1 MRAKEVYFRCL
12 SNTDI
17 GKCREE
23 NQDAILVRETVS
35 GNEKVTVACVCDGV
49 GGLERGSEASRTA
62 VNKLEEWID
71 CELPY
76 LVSDTE
82 TIEKRL
88 RLLVGEI
95 NSDLYYRNIRLGSG
109 SGTTFSAILLGE
121 DHFTVCHAGDSR
133 IYRISEKA
141 EQITE
146 DHSWIARQVK
156 SGNMTEDATARDK
169 RKNVILKCLGVS
181 QSIMPDV
188 FSGFWTAPVSFLL
201 CTDGFWHCLSEGEL
215 TEDFAPG
222 FSSDRTVLER
232 LTGVVKSRGEADN
245 ISVVAIDIPGD
256 DEIGTLK
263 LD

>member
-76 LVSDTE
+76 LASDTE

-95 NSDLYYRNIRLGSG
+95 NSELYYRNAMLGSE
-109 SGTTFSAILLGE
+109 SGTTFSAVLLCE
-121 DHFTVCHAGDSR
+121 DRFTVCHAGDSR
-133 IYRISEKA
+133 IYRISETA

-146 DHSWIARQVK
+146 DHSWIAKQVK
-156 SGNMTEDATARDK
+156 SGNMAEDEASRDK

-181 QSIMPDV
+181 QNIEPDI
-188 FSGFWTAPVSFLL
+188 FSCIYTAPVSFML

-215 TEDFAPG
+215 AKNFSPG

-232 LTGVVKSRGEADN
+232 MTGVVKSRGETDN
-245 ISVVAIDIPGD
+245 ISVVAIDVLD
-256 DEIGTLK
+256 DDDIGTLK
-263 LD
+263 LG